1 MKKFLIKLSYTVL
14 PVFLILFGLE
24 AYVSLHVVPRATGDL
39 GNLALIE
46 FEEEYEERIFSRGMK
61 EKTYFD
67 VNATEDLKDI
77 HVNVLT
83 VGDSFSQLGEFGYQ
97 NYMSAEGLTVANTKR
112 NLYDSPI
119 QYAYNLLDW
128 GVVDSTNIDVM
139 VVEVGERDFPI
150 RINNFSVDK
159 IEKPDVEISTDDVD
173 EETNTNK
180 WSLLRTRDYV
190 MYRLGVRCPVYSATL
205 SRDFFECDKPRTLYF
220 YYADILNG
228 IYIDDAVKHKIKEV
242 FDMLT
247 QMAHERGFVLMFM
260 LPVDKYDL
268 YQDFI
273 VDNPY
278 PHPKQINED
287 VMDVLGDIPEVM
299 LSKYYLQPLLEKG
312 EKDVFLFNNS
322 HWSYKAAEVVGKELS
337 RRIISIRNDDK

>member
-190 MYRLGVRCPVYSATL
+190 MYRLGVRCPVYSVTL

-228 IYIDDAVKHKIKEV
+228 IYIDDALKHKIKEV

-287 VMDVLGDIPEVM
+287 VMEVLGDIPEVM

-337 RRIISIRNDDK
+337 RRVISIINDDK

>member
-1 MKKFLIKLSYTVL
+1 MKKFLIKLSYTIL

-24 AYVSLHVVPRATGDL
+24 TYVSLHVVPKATGDL
-39 GNLALIE
+39 GSLALIE
-46 FEEEYEERIFSRGMK
+46 FEEDYEERILSRGMK
-61 EKTYFD
+61 EKTFSD
-67 VNATEDLKDI
+67 VFATEELKNI

-83 VGDSFSQLGEFGYQ
+83 VGDSFSQQDEYGYQ
-97 NYMSAEGLTVANTKR
+97 NYLSVEGLTVANTKR
-112 NLYDSPI
+112 YLYDSPI

-128 GVVDSTNIDVM
+128 GAVDSTNIDVM

-150 RINNFSVDK
+150 RIDNFSVDK
-159 IEKPDVEISTDDVD
+159 IEKPDAEIPSDDVD
-173 EETNTNK
+173 EETDPNK
-180 WSLLRTRDYV
+180 WSFLRTRDYV
-190 MYRLGVRCPVYSATL
+190 MYRLGVRCPVYSVNL
-205 SRDFFECDKPRTLYF
+205 SRDFFESDKPRTLYF

-228 IYIDDAVKHKIKEV
+228 ICIEESVKLKVKEV

-247 QMAHERGFVLMFM
+247 QMAHERGFALMFM

-268 YQDFI
+268 YQDYI

-287 VMDVLGDIPEVM
+287 VRDVLGDIPEVM
-299 LSKYYLQPLLEKG
+299 LSKYCLQPLLENG

-337 RRIISIRNDDK
+337 RRVKSIINYDE